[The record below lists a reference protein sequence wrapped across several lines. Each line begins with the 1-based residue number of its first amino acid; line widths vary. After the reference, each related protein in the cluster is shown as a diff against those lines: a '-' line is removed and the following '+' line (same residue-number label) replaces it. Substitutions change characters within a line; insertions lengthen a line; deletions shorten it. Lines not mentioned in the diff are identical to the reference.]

1 MAHGSIH
8 WSELMTNDVE
18 AAKKFYGATAGWEFE
33 DAPMPGF
40 TYTLCKVGGA
50 PVAGMMPIEAMG
62 QEGVT
67 PHWMTYVAVDDI
79 DAVADKTEAS
89 GGKVLSAP
97 FDVPN
102 VGRIA
107 ILADADGAV
116 IGMMT
121 PAAQG

>member
-18 AAKKFYGATAGWEFE
+18 AAKSFYGATAGWEFE

-40 TYTLCKVGGA
+40 TYTLCKVDGV
-50 PVAGMMPIEAMG
+50 PIAGMMPIEAMG
-62 QEGVT
+62 QDGVT
-67 PHWMTYVAVDDI
+67 PHWMTYVAVTDI
-79 DAVADKTEAS
+79 DEVAGKVEAS

-116 IGMMT
+116 VGMMT
-121 PAAQG
+121 PAPQG